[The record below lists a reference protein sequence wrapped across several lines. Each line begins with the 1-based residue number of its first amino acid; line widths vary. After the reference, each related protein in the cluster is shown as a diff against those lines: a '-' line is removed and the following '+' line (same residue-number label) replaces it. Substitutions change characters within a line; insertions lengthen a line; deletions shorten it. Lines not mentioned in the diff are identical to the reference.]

1 MPDPSTTLGI
11 AASVVQLIVFADSLL
26 SKGRELQHPE
36 DGVLVQ
42 QRELQAT
49 AETLQRLS
57 SSLVLYRDPD
67 EGEEITQTGH
77 ELIELCNGCRRVSE
91 ELVAALKKI
100 KTVDATQNSFSSL
113 YLAFCYVFNE
123 AKIKEISERLEQ
135 YRRQIDT
142 ALLICIR

>member
-1 MPDPSTTLGI
+1 MPDPLTTLGI

-26 SKGRELQHPE
+26 SKGRELQHSE

-142 ALLICIR
+142 TLLICIR